1 MKRHTILLILITAS
15 VLSSSCVRRPL
26 DEGPEREAPLA
37 AEFHVVDG
45 IRTLDKILRRP
56 ELSVTVTGGADD
68 TVYEALFRIGD
79 GPERTVRSIW
89 NGVPKDLSGEL
100 LSFSEYG
107 PLTLTGY
114 LIDTGDPAV
123 RIPLD
128 TTVWMAYA
136 PASRGPLTVK
146 TEDRD
151 EPLSGGT
158 VFTAGETGTLEV
170 SYTPED
176 TFLHI
181 GVSVP
186 EESPLELSGRGVTH
200 TRGRYAIPFSVT
212 AAGETVVTVTFA
224 NGRETETIEYTV
236 TCRESEASQP
246 DNNE

>member
-1 MKRHTILLILITAS
+1 MKRHSILPSLILAFL
-15 VLSSSCVRRPL
+15 LSTSCVRHPPA
-26 DEGPEREAPLA
+26 DSPGQETPLA

-45 IRTLDKILRRP
+45 IRTLDKVLRRP
-56 ELSVTVTGGADD
+56 ELSVTVKGGDDD

-89 NGVPKDLSGEL
+89 NGVPKDFSGEL

-107 PLTLTGY
+107 PLTLKGY

-136 PASRGPLTVK
+136 PARHGGLTVK
-146 TEDRD
+146 SESRE
-151 EPLSGGT
+151 EPLAEGT
-158 VFTAGETGTLEV
+158 LFTAGETGTLEV
-170 SYTPED
+170 GYTPED

-186 EESPLELSGRGVTH
+186 EESPLVLSGGDISH
-200 TRGRYAIPFSVT
+200 TRGRFAIPFSVT
-212 AAGETVVTVTFA
+212 AAGETVVTVSFTNA
-224 NGRETETIEYTV
+224 RETETLEYPV
-236 TCRESEASQP
+236 TCLKDGPSESGIGG
-246 DNNE
+246 